1 MSNPENLN
9 IFLCDSSWCYLSPI
23 LLYYRLESL
32 ICQKMAFVFFLVFV
46 DYANNI
52 GFLRMTFLSHISFE
66 LVMNE
71 LKNNVISKQHSKA
84 IGISILGQIYDPPV
98 QCFLA
103 NRGFLNFRDV
113 SICPNSAIVK
123 YVKCLNLDNVP
134 VLSTHKRT
142 LWPVSSYSTCS
153 NV

>member
-1 MSNPENLN
+1 
-9 IFLCDSSWCYLSPI
+9 
-23 LLYYRLESL
+23 
-32 ICQKMAFVFFLVFV
+32 MAFVFFLVFV

-103 NRGFLNFRDV
+103 NRGFFKF
-113 SICPNSAIVK
+113 P
-123 YVKCLNLDNVP
+123 
-134 VLSTHKRT
+134 
-142 LWPVSSYSTCS
+142 
-153 NV
+153 